1 MKLLA
6 TVLVCL
12 ALFVSLA
19 VATVR
24 LLSFEKRPS
33 GETLLTEQSQNRA
46 KILKAKA
53 EAVSLSEIKRALESA
68 DRYCKRPDP
77 GAYERIR
84 KERAQHFD
92 EILASIPPSK

>member
-53 EAVSLSEIKRALESA
+53 ISLSEIKRDLESA
-68 DRYCKRPDP
+68 TRYGKPDP
-77 GAYERIR
+77 GAYERIS
-84 KERAQHFD
+84 KERAKYFD
-92 EILASIPPSK
+92 DILASLPPSK